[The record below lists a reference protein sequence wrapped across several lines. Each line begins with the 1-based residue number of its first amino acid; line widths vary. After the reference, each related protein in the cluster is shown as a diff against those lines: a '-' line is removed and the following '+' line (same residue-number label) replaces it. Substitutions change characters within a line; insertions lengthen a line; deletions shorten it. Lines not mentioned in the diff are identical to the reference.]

1 MSIATLEAPFSTIRI
16 IPLSATP
23 RATSTPPL
31 STQCSTCHLR
41 DLCLPRDLP
50 GEDVQQLDRLS
61 FGRRRV
67 GIGQALYRA
76 GDRFQFVY
84 AVRSG
89 TFKISLGLADGREQ
103 VSGFH
108 MTGELMGLDGVANGF
123 HASTATA
130 LEDAEICSISYVHLS
145 EQSARSGSLQSVVGR
160 LMSREIVREHS
171 LMMLLSLV
179 HYIDVQAF
187 PNAFG
192 YGDPVILS
200 AQRYAESF
208 LAEQKSR
215 LEESGVQVDT
225 KLCLAIDKR
234 LGQCISDAARAWG
247 ADLIV
252 LGSHG
257 RRGIGRVLL
266 GSGAEQIIREAPV
279 PALVI
284 PGGI

>member
-1 MSIATLEAPFSTIRI
+1 MFKRI
-16 IPLSATP
+16 LVPLDNSEGSR
-23 RATSTPPL
+23 RA
-31 STQCSTCHLR
+31 
-41 DLCLPRDLP
+41 
-50 GEDVQQLDRLS
+50 LD
-61 FGRRRV
+61 F
-67 GIGQALYRA
+67 
-76 GDRFQFVY
+76 
-84 AVRSG
+84 AVRWS
-89 TFKISLGLADGREQ
+89 Q
-103 VSGFH
+103 VSG
-108 MTGELMGLDGVANGF
+108 GK
-123 HASTATA
+123 
-130 LEDAEICSISYVHLS
+130 I
-145 EQSARSGSLQSVVGR
+145 
-160 LMSREIVREHS
+160 
-171 LMMLLSLV
+171 SLV

-234 LGQCISDAARAWG
+234 LGQCISEAARAWG